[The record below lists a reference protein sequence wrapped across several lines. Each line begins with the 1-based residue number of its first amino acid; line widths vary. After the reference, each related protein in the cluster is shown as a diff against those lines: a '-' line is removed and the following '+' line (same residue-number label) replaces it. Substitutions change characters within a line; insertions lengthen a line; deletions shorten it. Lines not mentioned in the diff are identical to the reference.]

1 MTKALLVNSVS
12 QQVDIEHMRA
22 ALQIAGRGLGNVWP
36 NPAVGCVLVRE
47 DLSGNVV
54 GRGWTQPTGRP
65 HAETV
70 AIKNAGKLCRGATA
84 YVTLE
89 PCAHE
94 GETPPCAE
102 QLINAGISKIFVA
115 TIDPDKRVSGAG
127 IARLRSSGIPVI
139 VGLLE
144 TEARQLNE
152 GFFHRVENDRPYV
165 IMKLATTMDSQIT
178 AQNGESQWITGEQ
191 ARRRGHLLRARCDA
205 IITGV
210 GTVIADNPRMT
221 CRLPGLESCSPIR
234 IILDSYLRTPVTAKI
249 IEDSHRFPTWIITRA
264 NQPSSRAD
272 ELASNGCNII
282 EAEIDNQG
290 LLDIAGIC
298 RIIASKGVT
307 RLLVEGGSKLTTSF
321 FKTGLVDELHWFRAP
336 KLLGSGGGGAIGQLN
351 INNLKDAMLFDRTM
365 VRSIDKDSGDIEEIF
380 RRRK

>member
-1 MTKALLVNSVS
+1 MTKALLVNSES
-12 QQVDIEHMRA
+12 QQVDIDHMRA

-102 QLINAGISKIFVA
+102 QLIDAGISKIFVA
-115 TIDPDKRVSGAG
+115 TIDPDERVSGAG
-127 IARLRSSGIPVI
+127 IARLRSSGISVI

-165 IMKLATTMDSQIT
+165 IMKLATTMDSKIT

-210 GTVIADNPRMT
+210 GTVIADNPSMT
-221 CRLPGLESCSPIR
+221 CRLPGLERCSPIR
-234 IILDSYLRTPVTAKI
+234 IILDSHLRTPVAAKI
-249 IEDSHRFPTWIITRA
+249 VEHSHRFPTWIITRA

-272 ELASNGCNII
+272 ELISNGCNII
-282 EAEIDNQG
+282 EAEIDNKG

-298 RIIASKGVT
+298 RIIADKGVT

-336 KLLGSGGGGAIGQLN
+336 KLLGSGGGEAIGEMN
-351 INNLKDAMLFDRTM
+351 INNLKDALLFDRTT